1 MGLGVSGAAKK
12 TIPYI
17 CRFWCA
23 TTLCRPA
30 KSTPKS
36 ASATKQLT
44 WAKTGQIF
52 LHLCQEV
59 RWLKKSIQP
68 PVVAVM
74 SNISYEKDF
83 LCCFLLH
90 SSLGGLFFYSKL
102 DTSLSC
108 YTSQSEGTPSIQ
120 YQLFHNVYQEFSKFS
135 LLMIDNSRRVD

>member
-36 ASATKQLT
+36 ARATKYLT

-83 LCCFLLH
+83 
-90 SSLGGLFFYSKL
+90 
-102 DTSLSC
+102 
-108 YTSQSEGTPSIQ
+108 
-120 YQLFHNVYQEFSKFS
+120 QLFHNVYQEFSKFS